1 MFPHLPGIYNLTNP
15 DFLAANQ
22 RGEIT
27 PEQTALLGP
36 TGKKFF
42 KKFQRGSRLNGIM
55 VILVLAFFM
64 VIQAA
69 GIRISAPMVLGAF
82 GLLLVVLAAQIGGR
96 WARSR
101 RIFTLLAED
110 LERGEIQEVVGVVQ
124 YGKDPS
130 TIQISDRDLRLP
142 LGSKEGLGA
151 GLSHRFYFLPRSGTI
166 LSAQAL
172 EDQPEGRAEYGL
184 TAALVEAN
192 GFHLASLDA
201 NRRGELTR
209 EQLPKLY
216 STLISPV
223 IFIVVSCAV
232 LIYQLSRPGVIRG
245 TSLAEILNNLLDL
258 NTSLLVIGGIMVA
271 LAIWGL
277 VLLVRT
283 VMDIAGGQVAAVE
296 DVGFRQTKTS
306 SDEDGTSTTRMYLIG
321 GFTFRVSEGGFYAF
335 EDGRKYR
342 AYFSPRRKT
351 LVNIETMD

>member
-1 MFPHLPGIYNLTNP
+1 MFPNLTGIYSLTNP

-22 RGEIT
+22 QGEIT
-27 PEQTALLGP
+27 AEQAALLGP
-36 TGKKFF
+36 AGKKFF
-42 KKFQRGSRLNGIM
+42 KKFQRGSRLNGI
-55 VILVLAFFM
+55 VVVLVLAFFL

-82 GLLLVVLAAQIGGR
+82 GLMLVVLAVQIGGR
-96 WARSR
+96 WARSLR
-101 RIFTLLAED
+101 LSNLLEED
-110 LERGEIQEVVGVVQ
+110 LERGEIQNVVGVVQ
-124 YGKDPS
+124 YGKDPNA
-130 TIQISDRDLRLP
+130 IHISGRDLRLP
-142 LGSKEGLGA
+142 LGSKEGLSA
-151 GLSHRFYFLPRSGTI
+151 GLSHRFYFLPRSGMV
-166 LSAQAL
+166 LSAEVL
-172 EDQPEGRAEYGL
+172 EDQLDGKAEDGL

-192 GFHLASLDA
+192 GFHLGSLDG

-216 STLISPV
+216 SGLISPL
-223 IFIVVSCAV
+223 IFIIVSCGV

-245 TSLAEILNNLLDL
+245 TSLSEIFTNLLDL
-258 NTSLLVIGGIMVA
+258 NTSTLVIGGIMAA
-271 LAIWGL
+271 LAVWGL
-277 VLLVRT
+277 ILLVRT

-321 GFTFRVSEGGFYAF
+321 GYTFRVSEGGFYAF

-351 LVNIETMD
+351 LVNIEVVN